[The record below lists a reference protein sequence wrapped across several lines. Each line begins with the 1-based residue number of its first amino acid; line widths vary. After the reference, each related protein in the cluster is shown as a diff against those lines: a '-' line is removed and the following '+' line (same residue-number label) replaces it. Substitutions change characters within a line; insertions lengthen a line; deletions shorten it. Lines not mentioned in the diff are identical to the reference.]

1 MVKETTYKQEK
12 LFSMKASYL
21 FAALLLLAAC
31 NPNKER
37 SDAYGNFEA
46 IETTISAEANGKLLS
61 FKIEEGQTI
70 DAGVPVGL
78 IDTVDTELR
87 LLQLNAQVRSVGSK
101 TGNLNA
107 QIAVIDKQTEN
118 LLTDKN
124 RIEGMLK
131 DKAATQKQMDDIT
144 GAIDVADK
152 QKEAITVQFKSIKDE
167 AAVVYRQ
174 IDQLKEAIR
183 RCHIINP
190 VKGTVLAK
198 YVEANEMVTMGKAL
212 YKISDISTLDLKV
225 YVSGSQLSDV
235 KLGKEVKVLMDR
247 PNGTIKKMTG
257 KVSWISDQSEFTPKI
272 IQTRDE
278 RVNLVYAVKIKVK
291 NDGGLKIGM
300 PAEVNFK

>member
-1 MVKETTYKQEK
+1 MVKETTYKQEN
-12 LFSMKASYL
+12 LFSMKASYI

-46 IETTISAEANGKLLS
+46 IETTISAEANGKLLA

-87 LLQLNAQVRSVGSK
+87 LLQLNAQVRAVGSK

-131 DKAATQKQMDDIT
+131 DKAATQKQMDDIN
-144 GAIDVADK
+144 GAVDVAGK
-152 QKEAITVQFKSIKDE
+152 QKEALTVQFKSVKDE
-167 AAVVYRQ
+167 AAVVHRQ
-174 IDQLKEAIR
+174 IDQLKEAIS

-212 YKISDISTLDLKV
+212 YKIANISTLDLKV

-235 KLGKEVKVLMDR
+235 KIGKDVKVLIDR
-247 PNGTIKKMTG
+247 ANGTIKKLTG

-278 RVNLVYAVKIKVK
+278 RVNLVYAVKIKVN

>member
-1 MVKETTYKQEK
+1 
-12 LFSMKASYL
+12 MKASYL

-61 FKIEEGQTI
+61 FNLEEGQTL
-70 DAGVPVGL
+70 DAGVAVGL
-78 IDTVDTELR
+78 IDTVDIKLK
-87 LLQLNAQVRSVGSK
+87 LLQLSAQVRSVGSK
-101 TGNLNA
+101 TGNLKA

-118 LLTDKN
+118 LMVDKQ
-124 RIEGMLK
+124 RIEAMLN

-144 GAIDVADK
+144 GSIDVAGK
-152 QKEAITVQFKSIKDE
+152 QKGALSVQFRSVRDE
-167 AAVVYRQ
+167 AAVVRRQ
-174 IDQLKEAIR
+174 IDELKDQIN

-198 YVEANEMVTMGKAL
+198 YVEANEMVTLGKSL
-212 YKISDISTLDLKV
+212 YKIADISSLNLKV

-235 KLGKEVKVLMDR
+235 KIGNEVKVLIDK
-247 PNGTIKKMTG
+247 PNGTVKKYTG
-257 KVSWISDQSEFTPKI
+257 KITWIAEQSEFTPKI

-300 PAEVNFK
+300 PAEVKFK